1 MARRKSQAPPEES
14 STPVATP
21 PGATRRAWDRPVE
34 PEGGLPGSGAG
45 PRHASNDI
53 GSEMETY
60 DDLDDTRTL
69 ASPPE
74 DAESP
79 LEQGPPFAGR
89 SGGAVGGTPAQ
100 KRSKLNAPPNPP
112 PPDEPDPVPPRMG
125 PSGLNTLRL
134 TGFDAIEYAEKQTLL
149 LNKHPD
155 GITGP
160 RVGLTVAEA
169 QAVAAD
175 DPDLV
180 WLDVSVEEYY
190 EGLPTSFEPSR

>member
-1 MARRKSQAPPEES
+1 MARRKTQPPPEEKS
-14 STPVATP
+14 APIP

-34 PEGGLPGSGAG
+34 PGGGPPGSGAG
-45 PRHASNDI
+45 PQHAADDT

-60 DDLDDTRTL
+60 GDLDDTRTP
-69 ASPPE
+69 ASPPLDE
-74 DAESP
+74 EST
-79 LEQGPPFAGR
+79 LERGPPYAGR

-100 KRSKLNAPPNPP
+100 KRSKLAAGAPAKPLPE
-112 PPDEPDPVPPRMG
+112 EPDPIPPRIG
-125 PSGLNTLRL
+125 PTGLNTVRL